1 VSGPRRTHRV
11 VLLPGD
17 SIGPEIADATLLVIE
32 AAGVSVEW
40 IEARAGVRAMVNYG
54 TPLPSETLEL
64 VRHTGVALKGRL
76 LAAPGSGIANPNVTL
91 RKVLGLYAQVRP
103 VRSLPGSRYPDLDL
117 VVVRETTEGEY
128 SGLEHRVVPGVVES
142 IKVVTAAACSRI
154 ARFAFERAART
165 GRKKITAV
173 HKANIMKLSD
183 GLFLAC
189 VRAVATEYP
198 AIALEEMIV
207 DNTAMRLVSDPYRFD
222 VLVME
227 SFYGDLVAELATGLA
242 GGMSASRSA
251 LYGDGIA
258 VFEAVH
264 GEAPDLVGKN
274 LANPLPLLGSAVT
287 MLQHLGE
294 SEAAGRIEHAI
305 ATVLTEKRTLT
316 RDLGGTARTME
327 MAAAIAGALG

>member
-1 VSGPRRTHRV
+1 LSTPRHKHRI

-17 SIGPEIADATLLVIE
+17 SVGPEIADATLLVLE
-32 AAGVSVEW
+32 AAGVPIEW
-40 IEARAGVRAMVNYG
+40 VEARAGVRAMVNYG
-54 TPLPSETLEL
+54 TPLPRETIEL
-64 VRHTGVALKGRL
+64 VRRTGVALKGRL

-103 VRSLPGSRYPDLDL
+103 VRSLPGSRYPNLDL
-117 VVVRETTEGEY
+117 LVVRETTEGEY

-142 IKVVTAAACSRI
+142 IKVVTEAACSRI
-154 ARFAFERAART
+154 ARFAFERAERM

-183 GLFLAC
+183 GLFLEC
-189 VRAVATEYP
+189 VRAVAKEHP
-198 AIALEEMIV
+198 AITLEEMIV

-227 SFYGDLVAELATGLA
+227 SFYGDLVAELLTGIA

-274 LANPLPLLGSAVT
+274 LANPLPLLGSAIL

-294 SEAAGRIEHAI
+294 TEAAERIERAI
-305 ATVLTEKRTLT
+305 VRVLTEKRVLT
-316 RDLGGTARTME
+316 RDLGGTARTVE
-327 MAAAIAGALG
+327 MAAAIAKALA